1 MIAETPPFKSA
12 IRNWQSAIAVAFSV
26 LAVLVATLR
35 PQSGDVPHGWS
46 LALLSGDEGPAELLQ
61 NIILFVPLGIALAL
75 GPWRARRC
83 IAAGALLSLAVEVTQ
98 QWLPG
103 RDPSVGDLVF
113 NTLGTAVGV
122 VLTRTAPSWL
132 WPARAR
138 SAWLSLASAVLAAT
152 VWLGTGCLLRPMLP
166 GATALETRTPDLGP
180 HMDIYSGRVL
190 SMTGRLG
197 VTEPLRVVRILATAG
212 TPSTRFA
219 PILGVDDGPGPAG
232 TIVAADRTD
241 LVLRNRSRSMFLGLD
256 RPDLRARGALAG
268 VTPGDTIAITAWT
281 DPTRPA
287 FCLGLNGK
295 EWCGLGYTM
304 GDGWRLIFYPEHFP
318 PVALALLNALWI
330 AGWCLGIGWWGGGRR
345 HPATGVALGL
355 VALTLLVG
363 PGLVGLLATP
373 IGEMAGAV
381 GGVGLGWL
389 ARRRYRAPFPL

>member
-1 MIAETPPFKSA
+1 VPLDGRLTPGGSPGWARIALT
-12 IRNWQSAIAVAFSV
+12 VLSV
-26 LAVLVATLR
+26 LAILVATLR
-35 PQSGDVPHGWS
+35 SQSGDLPRSWS
-46 LALLSGDEGPAELLQ
+46 LALISGDEGPAEVVQ
-61 NIILFVPLGIALAL
+61 NIILFVPLGLMLAL
-75 GPWRARRC
+75 GPWRAWRC

-113 NTLGTAVGV
+113 NTLGTAIGV
-122 VLTRTAPSWL
+122 LLARTAPSWVA
-132 WPARAR
+132 PPRKAA
-138 SAWLSLASAVLAAT
+138 AWLSFASAVLAAA

-166 GATALETRTPDLGP
+166 VAAALETRTPDLGP

-190 SMTGRLG
+190 SVTGRLA
-197 VTEPLRVVRILATAG
+197 VNEPLRIVATAG

-219 PILGVDDGPGPAG
+219 PILDVDDGPGPAG

-268 VTPGDTIAITAWT
+268 VAPQDTIVITARS
-281 DPTRPA
+281 DGDRPA
-287 FCLGLNGK
+287 FCLGVNEN

-318 PVALALLNALWI
+318 PFALQLLNALWM
-330 AGWCLGIGWWGGGRR
+330 AGWCLGIGWWGRR
-345 HPATGVALGL
+345 HPATGVALGV

-373 IGEMAGAV
+373 IWEMAGAV
-381 GGVGLGWL
+381 VGVGILPFVSFL
-389 ARRRYRAPFPL
+389 SPTRRAGLSS